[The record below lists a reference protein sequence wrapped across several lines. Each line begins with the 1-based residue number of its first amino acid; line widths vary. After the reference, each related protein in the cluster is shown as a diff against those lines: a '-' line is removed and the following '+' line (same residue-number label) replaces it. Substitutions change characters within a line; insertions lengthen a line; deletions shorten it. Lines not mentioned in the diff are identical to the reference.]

1 MLSIAVQPP
10 ARARPGAI
18 LYPPLIV
25 QLISEHDL
33 YEHLAGYWTCITLI
47 HHSTG
52 QVIYDQ
58 MDGKVADSAHPMTLD
73 RSSRGPYD
81 QAYFLFPDLAIHAT
95 GRYRLR
101 ISLMRMDYSPESGP
115 DGAVVCDEQIDT
127 RSITV
132 EDSGPN
138 YSRPSRYAQETYR
151 KYSWLT
157 ETDSQ
162 ERHIIKLIRDDGQD
176 IPTPA
181 H

>member
-18 LYPPLIV
+18 LYPPLVV
-25 QLISEHDL
+25 QLSSEHDL

-47 HHSTG
+47 HYSTG

-58 MDGKVADSAHPMTLD
+58 MDGKAADSAHPIAQT
-73 RSSRGPYD
+73 RSRGVRD
-81 QAYFLFPDLAIHAT
+81 QAYFFFPDVAIHAT

-115 DGAVVCDEQIDT
+115 DGAVVCDEQVDT

-132 EDSGPN
+132 EESGPN
-138 YSRPSRYAQETYR
+138 YSRPN
-151 KYSWLT
+151 
-157 ETDSQ
+157 SQ
-162 ERHIIKLIRDDGQD
+162 ERAFIRMLRDDGQD
-176 IPTPA
+176 VPTPA